1 MQIKNDRDLILDGLN
16 SIDGISCLKPEG
28 AFYVFPSCKNF
39 LGCVSQSGKVINSS
53 IDFASYLL
61 EDYNLAVVPGE
72 AFGLNG
78 YFRISFTIGEDLIK
92 ELINRLSKACSKLKK
107 T

>member
-1 MQIKNDRDLILDGLN
+1 M
-16 SIDGISCLKPEG
+16 
-28 AFYVFPSCKNF
+28 YFPPVKIF
-39 LGCVSQSGKVINSS
+39 RCVSQSGKVINSS

-92 ELINRLSKACSKLKK
+92 ELIDRLSKACSKLKK